1 MTFVS
6 RPRDE
11 RRRDELLAGA
21 FDYAARHGVA
31 DLSLRPLA
39 RALGTSDRM
48 LVHYFG
54 TKGALVSRM
63 LRVSRPDLDALFA
76 AAGDR
81 SPHDLAC
88 GLWEQ
93 MVDDRAQA
101 PRVRLMLEVMALA
114 VHQPETYGAIAAEA
128 HREWIGP
135 VASALAR
142 ELALP
147 ETEAVARAT
156 VLVSGLKG
164 LALDHFVTGGHARV
178 DAAARMLI
186 DSATRPG

>member
-1 MTFVS
+1 MS

-11 RRRDELLAGA
+11 QRREALLAGA
-21 FDYAARHGVA
+21 FDYAAEHGVA
-31 DLSLRPLA
+31 NLSLRPLA

-63 LRVSRPDLDALFA
+63 LRVSRPDLDALFTA
-76 AAGDR
+76 ARDG
-81 SPHDLAC
+81 SPYDLAC

-93 MVDDRAQA
+93 MVDDGAQA

-114 VHQPETYGAIAAEA
+114 VHQPQTYGPIAAEA

-135 VASALAR
+135 VAAALAR

-147 ETEAVARAT
+147 EDEAAARAT

-164 LALDHFVTGGHARV
+164 LALDHFVTGEHKRV
-178 DAAARMLI
+178 DAAARTLI
-186 DSATRPG
+186 GSTTRPS